1 MLVDTGSTPSNL
13 LDDLT
18 GGDEDDLGY
27 YTDGVKRTLTDD
39 QIAMFRHSEVQSLL
53 REQRHDKEREKS
65 EFKDVPRSKELEDG
79 VWGVHELEDDQDLEA
94 EDNAEDEDDEEEY
107 ARFLAAEQEEMKLIA
122 SRQKRQDP
130 YDHRTNIGKIST
142 RRTVREMDAMTSN
155 INALD
160 YGDEPESEVNS
171 LDTVEIPYG
180 YRQHADGSSHEQQ
193 NELVNGRKIWWP
205 AIQT

>member
-27 YTDGVKRTLTDD
+27 YTDGMKRTLTDD

-53 REQRHDKEREKS
+53 RGQRNSKEREKS
-65 EFKDVPRSKELEDG
+65 EFRDVPRSKELDDG
-79 VWGVHELEDDQDLEA
+79 VWGVHEIEDDQDMEA
-94 EDNAEDEDDEEEY
+94 EGNAEDEDDEEEY
-107 ARFLAAEQEEMKLIA
+107 ARFLATEQKEMELIA

-130 YDHRTNIGKIST
+130 HDQRPKGGKAST
-142 RRTVREMDAMTSN
+142 RRMVREMDAITSN

-160 YGDEPESEVNS
+160 YGDEPDSQAIS
-171 LDTVEIPYG
+171 LDTVQTRHG
-180 YRQHADGSSHEQQ
+180 YMEPAGRSP
-193 NELVNGRKIWWP
+193 NEPKKGPVNGRKIWWP
-205 AIQT
+205 VLQR